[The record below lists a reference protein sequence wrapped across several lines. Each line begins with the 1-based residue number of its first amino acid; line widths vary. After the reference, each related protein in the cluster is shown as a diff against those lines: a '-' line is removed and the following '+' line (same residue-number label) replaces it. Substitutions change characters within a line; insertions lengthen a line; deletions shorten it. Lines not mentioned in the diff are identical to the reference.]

1 MKASIIIPCKEV
13 DSLVEDCI
21 ENCRRLDYN
30 DFEIILLPD
39 EDYNGMP
46 RIKVVPTGN
55 TPPGA
60 KRNTGMRAA
69 EGDILAFIDS
79 DAYPARN
86 WLNNASKYLAD
97 PSVAAVGGPGVT
109 PPSDSAM
116 QRAGGYVLSSFMVG
130 GLANRYKSGAA
141 YESED
146 IHSCNFIVK
155 REIMEKVAWDEH
167 YWPGEDTLV
176 CLGIKAL
183 GKKMLE
189 APDVVVYHRRKPLL
203 LPHLKQVSRFGL
215 HRGFFAKRYPETSLR
230 SVYLAPSLFLLFL
243 MTGAVL
249 SYFYPVFRTIFLIVV
264 AAYLL
269 LAFAAALHGD
279 KKLAPLVWLGI
290 ILTHITYGASF
301 IVGLLKKELKR

>member
-1 MKASIIIPCKEV
+1 MKASIIIPCKEI
-13 DSLVEDCI
+13 DEYTRECI
-21 ENCRRLDYN
+21 EHCSALIYD
-30 DFEIILLPD
+30 DLEIILLPD
-39 EDYNGMP
+39 EDCNSISGVK
-46 RIKVVPTGN
+46 IIPTGN
-55 TPPGA
+55 VAPGA
-60 KRNTGMRAA
+60 KRNIGIGRAS
-69 EGDILAFIDS
+69 GDILAFIDS

-86 WLNNASKYLAD
+86 WLSNASKYLAD

-109 PPSDSAM
+109 PSSDSTM

-155 REIMEKVAWDEH
+155 REVMEKVAWDEH

-176 CLGIKAL
+176 CLEIKAL

-189 APDVVVYHRRKPLL
+189 APDVVVYHHRKPLL

-243 MTGAVL
+243 TTGAVL
-249 SYFYPVFRTIFLIVV
+249 SYFYPVFRTIFLIIV

-269 LAFAAALHGD
+269 LAFAAALNGD